1 MSDQGTRVIIFNLW
15 EDDQGQ
21 LELDFGAEKDV
32 SRLVSSSIIAW
43 VRVIGKNLIFFFS
56 KQ

>member
-1 MSDQGTRVIIFNLW
+1 MIIFNLW